1 MNIKT
6 SLIAGVT
13 VFFLIHFSKKVIL
26 TCGRSNEGHHEMVDH
41 GSLGVTP
48 GCHRATPGDMW
59 HPKVNIGSL
68 HTERVIGVGIL
79 GIYRWLPP
87 IQANTTWGERYLI
100 YGIVWNV
107 QISNLKWPWMST
119 LGFISVLTML
129 HDPRTTTSRLK
140 VWYRDFWCFKS
151 PSNSW
156 DSMIHVAQVV
166 HGDS

>member
-1 MNIKT
+1 MENIDEHKNIFDCRSYSIFFDPFFQKSYSHLRQVQRRPSWNGWSWQPWSNTGVSPGNTWRYVT
-6 SLIAGVT
+6 SKG
-13 VFFLIHFSKKVIL
+13 
-26 TCGRSNEGHHEMVDH
+26 G
-41 GSLGVTP
+41 
-48 GCHRATPGDMW
+48 
-59 HPKVNIGSL
+59 NIGSL

-140 VWYRDFWCFKS
+140 VWYRDFLVF
-151 PSNSW
+151 
-156 DSMIHVAQVV
+156 
-166 HGDS
+166 